1 MKTTLFLCVAML
13 ALELGCQNSP
23 RTNPAQGPESVA
35 DIGLG
40 YQNFGEDEFGIPLS
54 VLMLAENG
62 GAIALDTVR
71 VTLAKIERERY
82 AEMGIPSEALDAC
95 GGWYAGSGDYFY
107 VVQRKGKTV
116 VYKGFQDEAQTDQ
129 GYHWQ
134 ELEME

>member
-1 MKTTLFLCVAML
+1 
-13 ALELGCQNSP
+13 
-23 RTNPAQGPESVA
+23 VA

-71 VTLAKIERERY
+71 VSLAKIERGRY

>member
-1 MKTTLFLCVAML
+1 MKTTLVLCVAML
-13 ALELGCQNSP
+13 ALELGCQNSS
-23 RTNPAQGPESVA
+23 RTKPTQGPESVA
-35 DIGLG
+35 GISLG
-40 YQNFGEDEFGIPLS
+40 FQDLGEDESGIPRS
-54 VLMLAENG
+54 VLVLAENG

-71 VTLAKIERERY
+71 VSLAKIERERY
-82 AEMGIPSEALDAC
+82 AEMGIPTEALDAC

-107 VVQRKGKTV
+107 VVQRKGKAI